1 MWSNPQFPQFFKFTR
16 EIDLVTFT
24 REILE
29 NGKLSLLCSAIFNL
43 LMDYN
48 CTIYPSIFD
57 ALRDSVPF
65 VQLKNVKNTH
75 GGVLLL
81 VTKHS
86 SMRFFHVFKI
96 IQMVPNHAMHHIFT
110 ILKVSKKN
118 ADISNNVGA

>member
-1 MWSNPQFPQFFKFTR
+1 MTKPQFPHFFTFTT
-16 EIDLVTFT
+16 EIHLVTFT

-29 NGKLSLLCSAIFNL
+29 NGKLSFLCNASFNL
-43 LMDYN
+43 SMDYA

-57 ALRDSVPF
+57 ALHDVVPF